1 MTVHIKVVD
10 GYNLITNKIIP
21 LENYEELT
29 DAIKRLQHKKKT
41 FYIMLFNENELQ
53 KDLMKFEKG
62 KRIL

>member
-10 GYNLITNKIIP
+10 GYNLITSKIIP
-21 LENYEELT
+21 LEDYDQLT

-41 FYIMLFNENELQ
+41 FYVMLFDEDGLQ

>member
-10 GYNLITNKIIP
+10 GYNLITSKIIP
-21 LENYEELT
+21 LEDYDELT
-29 DAIKRLQHKKKT
+29 DAIKHLRHKKKT
-41 FYIMLFNENELQ
+41 FYVMLFDENGLQ

>member
-10 GYNLITNKIIP
+10 GYNLITSKIIP
-21 LENYEELT
+21 LENYDELVGV
-29 DAIKRLQHKKKT
+29 IERLQHKKKT
-41 FYIMLFNENELQ
+41 FYVMLFDEDGLQ

>member
-21 LENYEELT
+21 LENYDELT
-29 DAIKRLQHKKKT
+29 DVIKRLQHKKKT
-41 FYIMLFNENELQ
+41 FYVMLFDENGLQ

>member
-10 GYNLITNKIIP
+10 GYNLITSKIIP
-21 LENYEELT
+21 LEDYDELT
-29 DAIKRLQHKKKT
+29 DVIKRLQHKKKT
-41 FYIMLFNENELQ
+41 FYVMLFDEDGLQ

>member
-10 GYNLITNKIIP
+10 GYNLITSKIIP
-21 LENYEELT
+21 LEDYDKLV

-41 FYIMLFNENELQ
+41 FYVMLFGENGLQ

>member
-21 LENYEELT
+21 LENYDELT
-29 DAIKRLQHKKKT
+29 DVIKRLQHKKKT
-41 FYIMLFNENELQ
+41 FYVMLFDEDGLQ

>member
-41 FYIMLFNENELQ
+41 FYVMLFDEDGLQ

>member
-21 LENYEELT
+21 LENYDELT

-41 FYIMLFNENELQ
+41 FYVMLFDEDGLQ

>member
-10 GYNLITNKIIP
+10 GYNLITSKIIP
-21 LENYEELT
+21 LEDYDQLT

-41 FYIMLFNENELQ
+41 FYVMLFDKNGLH

>member
-10 GYNLITNKIIP
+10 GYNLVTSNIIP
-21 LENYEELT
+21 LEDYDQLT

-41 FYIMLFNENELQ
+41 FYVMLFDENGLQ

>member
-10 GYNLITNKIIP
+10 GYNLITSKIIP
-21 LENYEELT
+21 LEDYDKLV
-29 DAIKRLQHKKKT
+29 DSIKRLQHKKKT
-41 FYIMLFNENELQ
+41 FYVMLFDENGLQ

>member
-10 GYNLITNKIIP
+10 GYNLVTSNIIP
-21 LENYEELT
+21 LEDYDQLT

-41 FYIMLFNENELQ
+41 FYVMLFDEDGLQ

-62 KRIL
+62 NRIL

>member
-1 MTVHIKVVD
+1 MIVHIKVVD
-10 GYNLITNKIIP
+10 GYNLITSKIIP
-21 LENYEELT
+21 LENYDELT

-41 FYIMLFNENELQ
+41 FYVMLFDENGLQ